1 MRIEVTA
8 TPSQADEDFVMAGT
22 RAYNSAFA
30 AADGKSLCVF
40 ARDDEGNIVGG
51 ITARTYWNYL
61 DIKFLW
67 VNEQHRKSGLGS
79 KIMQAAEAEALR
91 RGCTGAFLD
100 TFSFQARG
108 FYERLGYTEFGHL
121 SGFNGKFERH
131 FMQKALRAADA

>member
-1 MRIEVTA
+1 MHIEVTA
-8 TPSQADEDFVMAGT
+8 EPTQADEDFVIAGT

-40 ARDDEGNIVGG
+40 ARDDEGNIIGG

-67 VNEQHRKSGLGS
+67 VHEQHRGGGLGS

-108 FYERLGYTEFGHL
+108 FYEGLGYAQFGQL

-131 FMQKALRAADA
+131 FMQKTLGVAAV